1 MQVEKII
8 EKYIDDTHAIL
19 LCDDK
24 GVVLHYS
31 SHAKQLMHTLAFS
44 TPQQFLPDDH
54 LAFAHKVAEDA
65 RRSRN
70 PHPLVVDEVK
80 RNGTCIEYTYITKLN
95 YVVVECHDV
104 TEARKKEEELVQRA
118 LYDQVTGI
126 PNRMYFL
133 EEIEKEIVKAENDST
148 YIFGMTFLDLN
159 DFKQMNDLHGH
170 GFGDEYLKTFAKLL
184 TQAVGEEHATFRYAG
199 DEFIVITRNTRSYEK
214 MSLVLKRIASLGE
227 EPYTIEDKIISFA
240 ASVGSVLYRKGMTAK
255 DMLDASDK
263 AMYESKKRKNVEAFP
278 YTFAA

>member
-8 EKYIDDTHAIL
+8 EKYIDDSHAIL
-19 LCDDK
+19 LCDEI
-24 GVVLHYS
+24 GTVAHVS
-31 SHAKQLMHTLAFS
+31 SRARQLLHTLGFS
-44 TPQQFLPDDH
+44 TPQQLLPDDH
-54 LAFAHKVAEDA
+54 VAFAHKVTEDA

-70 PHPLVVDEVK
+70 PHPLIIDEVK
-80 RNGTCIEYTYITKLN
+80 RGGICIEYTYSTKLN
-95 YVVVECHDV
+95 YVVIECIDV

-126 PNRMYFL
+126 PNRMFFL
-133 EEIEKEIVKAENDST
+133 EEIEKEIMKAERDSS
-148 YIFGMTFLDLN
+148 YMFGMTFLDLN
-159 DFKQMNDLHGH
+159 DFKKMNDIYGH
-170 GFGDEYLKTFAKLL
+170 GFGDEYLKTFAKFLSE
-184 TQAVGEEHATFRYAG
+184 AAGEEHAVFRYAG

-214 MSLVLKRIASLGE
+214 MSLVLKRIATLGV

-240 ASVGSVLYRKGMTAK
+240 ASIGSVLYRKGMSAK

-263 AMYESKKRKNVEAFP
+263 AMYESKKRKNMEAFP

>member
-8 EKYIDDTHAIL
+8 EKYIDEAHAII
-19 LCDDK
+19 LCDAT
-24 GVVLHYS
+24 GAVVYFS
-31 SHAKQLMHTLAFS
+31 SYAKQLMHTLSFS
-44 TPQQFLPDDH
+44 TPQQLLPQDH
-54 LAFAHKVAEDA
+54 VAFARKSSEDA
-65 RRSRN
+65 RRSRS
-70 PHPLVVDEVK
+70 PHPLVINEVK
-80 RNGTCIEYTYITKLN
+80 RNGTHIEYTYIVKHD
-95 YVVVECHDV
+95 YIVVECLDV
-104 TEARKKEEELVQRA
+104 TEARKKEEELMQRA

-133 EEIEKEIVKAENDST
+133 EEIEKEIIKAERDSS
-148 YIFGMTFLDLN
+148 YMFGMTFLDLN
-159 DFKQMNDLHGH
+159 DFKKMNDVYGH
-170 GFGDEYLKTFAKLL
+170 SFGDEYLKTFAGFLSD
-184 TQAVGEEHATFRYAG
+184 AVGEDHQVFRYAG
-199 DEFIVITRNTRSYEK
+199 DEFIIVTRNTRSYEK
-214 MSLVLKRIASLGE
+214 MSLVLKRIATLCA